1 MSKKNLRRG
10 GILAQKER
18 DEIMTPQGKTIYLP
32 SIYDPK
38 KVREGITEIINL
50 VKMQEQKGAKKTG

>member
-1 MSKKNLRRG
+1 M
-10 GILAQKER
+10 AQKER